1 MDEKLGNLNEIPFLK
16 NNVLEKFLNDELL
29 VRLLADTVD
38 VSLPALGLR
47 YDRVY
52 PWEYTLETT
61 SEAAAFITM
70 EMVATPILDAQGRR
84 NPAVKDIHLFVYA
97 FCHQSIMLIDD
108 AAGARLGIPQRGTR
122 VDLMLARIDELLNG
136 AELASFGRLEFDG
149 QEVISPPASR
159 YVGKC
164 TTYSTKNFNRT
175 CARI

>member
-29 VRLLADTVD
+29 VRLLADASN
-38 VSLPALGLR
+38 VSLPALDLR
-47 YDRVY
+47 YKRVY

-70 EMVATPILDAQGRR
+70 EMVATPMLDERGRR
-84 NPAVKDIHLFVYA
+84 NPVVKDIHLFVYA
-97 FCHQSIMLIDD
+97 FCHQSIMLVDD
-108 AAGARLGIPQRGTR
+108 EVGARLGIPQRGTR
-122 VDLMLARIDELLNG
+122 VDIMLARVDELLNG
-136 AELASFGRLEFDG
+136 AELSSFGKLEFDG
-149 QEVISPPASR
+149 QEIINPPASR